1 MKNAKGSVVV
11 CTRGNTLALRLPR
24 YLFNGIQKYIYLG
37 IPDNPINR
45 QSALNRAQI
54 ITSDI
59 AFDRFDYSLE
69 KYKPEAIINS
79 DLSLCELWGKYSQF
93 KSKTLANSTLDR
105 DFKRIKNHLA
115 NLPNDSLKNAKQIRR
130 HLVENLSA
138 ASAKRILMYLSACC
152 NWALQEEFIKFNPF
166 KDLPA
171 VKAFKTKTID
181 PFTKAER
188 DQIISA
194 FECDRYYKHYANFVK
209 FFFLTGCRTSEAV
222 GLQWKHISP
231 DLETITFSEAVV
243 NKIRKGTK
251 TGVVRRF
258 PVNDQLKNLLA
269 TIKPVNPQPND
280 LVFPS
285 PKGVAIDSHNFL
297 NKAWKGVL
305 GKLPIRYRCQYNTRH
320 TFITLCLEQGV
331 TLSQLAQWVG
341 NSPETILKH
350 YAGLISDQ
358 EVPEL

>member
-1 MKNAKGSVVV
+1 MKNPKGTVVV
-11 CTRGNTLALRLPR
+11 CARGNTLALRLPR
-24 YLFNGIQKYIYLG
+24 YLFNGSQKYIYLG

-45 QSALNRAQI
+45 QAALSRAQI

-69 KYKPEAIINS
+69 KYKPEAINS
-79 DLSLCELWGKYSQF
+79 NDSSLCELWEKYSQF
-93 KSKTLANSTLDR
+93 KAKTLASSTLDR

-115 NLPNDSLKNAKQIRR
+115 DLPNDNLKNAKQIRR
-130 HLVENLSA
+130 HLVNNLSA

-152 NWALQEEFIKFNPF
+152 NWAIQEDLIKFNPF
-166 KDLPA
+166 KDLPSIK
-171 VKAFKTKTID
+171 VSKTKTID
-181 PFTKAER
+181 PFTRAER
-188 DQIISA
+188 DQIITA
-194 FECDRYYKHYANFVK
+194 FEGDRYYTHYAGFVK
-209 FFFLTGCRTSEAV
+209 FLFLTGCRTSEAV
-222 GLQWKHISP
+222 ALQWKHISP
-231 DLETITFSEAVV
+231 DLEMITFSEAVV
-243 NKIRKGTK
+243 NKVRKGTK

-258 PVNDQLKNLLA
+258 PINDQLKSLLA
-269 TIKPVNPQPND
+269 AIRPAKAQAND
-280 LVFPS
+280 LVFLS
-285 PKGVAIDSHNFL
+285 PKGFTIDSHNFL
-297 NKAWKGVL
+297 NKAWKGVM

-358 EVPEL
+358 CVPEL